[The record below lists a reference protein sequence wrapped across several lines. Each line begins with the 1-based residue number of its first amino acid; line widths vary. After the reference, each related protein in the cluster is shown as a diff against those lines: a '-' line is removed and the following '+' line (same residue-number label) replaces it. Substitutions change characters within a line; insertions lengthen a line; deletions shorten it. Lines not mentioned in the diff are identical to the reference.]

1 MYNSKNWYQSKTVW
15 GIVLAALIA
24 VAQMLGVTPEVIPGW
39 LEDFLQLLA
48 MGLAIYGRFNAKTT
62 LK

>member
-24 VAQMLGVTPEVIPGW
+24 VAQMLGVTPEAIPGW

-48 MGLAIYGRFNAKTT
+48 MGLAIYGRFSAKTT

>member
-24 VAQMLGVTPEVIPGW
+24 VAQMLGVTPEAIPGW